1 MYTEKDG
8 TRTEHC
14 SRPMDRIA
22 CRGRSMFSVNA
33 RGGMAALHASG
44 GENYL

>member
-1 MYTEKDG
+1 MVRGQSTALDLWIGLLAE
-8 TRTEHC
+8 
-14 SRPMDRIA
+14 A
-22 CRGRSMFSVNA
+22 GRSMFSVNA